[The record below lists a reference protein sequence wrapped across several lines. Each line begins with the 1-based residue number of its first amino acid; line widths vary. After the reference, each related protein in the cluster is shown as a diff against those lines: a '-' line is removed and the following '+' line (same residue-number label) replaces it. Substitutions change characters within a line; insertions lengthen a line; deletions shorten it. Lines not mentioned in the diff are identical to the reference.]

1 MDDGEE
7 VGSLQ
12 PTCWFCGE
20 AELLEI
26 CDIWTDHNY
35 TLDTCC
41 AGLLEQVSDE
51 MQHDPEWARDLLR
64 RLGAEALTGQR
75 LRRVCDGEGGT
86 PMLDYKLQVR
96 PVTFRDACAFVRRHH
111 AHNAPPVSWRM
122 GHAVWNGR
130 HTLIGVAMVGNPVAR
145 ALNGRGIVEVNR
157 LCVRR
162 DIAPMLCRDACSK
175 LYSVAARAAERAGF
189 VRIISYTRQDED
201 GASLRAAGWVPDAT
215 VRGRSWHS
223 KRRARSNT
231 NAFVDKVRWS
241 RTLHPKPAG
250 KPPPAVSA
258 VPGSWPGWLESSQA
272 GLTLCQGG
280 PGWAQHLPD

>member
-1 MDDGEE
+1 M
-7 VGSLQ
+7 
-12 PTCWFCGE
+12 
-20 AELLEI
+20 
-26 CDIWTDHNY
+26 
-35 TLDTCC
+35 
-41 AGLLEQVSDE
+41 
-51 MQHDPEWARDLLR
+51 
-64 RLGAEALTGQR
+64 
-75 LRRVCDGEGGT
+75 
-86 PMLDYKLQVR
+86 
-96 PVTFRDACAFVRRHH
+96 
-111 AHNAPPVSWRM
+111 
-122 GHAVWNGR
+122 
-130 HTLIGVAMVGNPVAR
+130 
-145 ALNGRGIVEVNR
+145 NR
-157 LCVRR
+157 LCVRC

-272 GLTLCQGG
+272 GFTLCQGG
-280 PGWAQHLPD
+280 PRWAQDLPD